1 MSMRWF
7 DVCFSD
13 FRLEKTLLRSL
24 SLSLAEAVLL
34 LLGGLRL
41 VLPVFCRRSFCGL
54 VSLLAFLAARRAV
67 LGGLRAL
74 LGVVLGLALVH
85 LGSRVATVALV
96 CARLILLILG
106 CRIWLLRL

>member
-34 LLGGLRL
+34 GCVL
-41 VLPVFCRRSFCGL
+41 VADEPACWFEAGAFFCA
-54 VSLLAFLAARRAV
+54 AF
-67 LGGLRAL
+67 
-74 LGVVLGLALVH
+74 
-85 LGSRVATVALV
+85 
-96 CARLILLILG
+96 
-106 CRIWLLRL
+106 